1 MASPTRL
8 PPPPLGPPAPF
19 VFGYLRL
26 PSPRP
31 LYVLAVRRHLA
42 WHCQIRG
49 LRVGRVFVDEGYRD
63 TTVSRPGFADMC
75 YRIREQRPYG
85 VLVLHPR
92 DLSTD
97 EKVSLHLASLVWDI
111 GVHLLTVRGDLPVRP
126 EWSTKP

>member
-1 MASPTRL
+1 M
-8 PPPPLGPPAPF
+8 PPPLLGPPAPF

-42 WHCQIRG
+42 WYCQALG
-49 LRVGRVFVDEGYRD
+49 LRVGRVFVEEGYKD
-63 TTVSRPGFADMC
+63 TTVSRPGFANMC
-75 YRIREQRPYG
+75 YRIREERPYG

-97 EKVSLHLASLVWDI
+97 EKVASHLATLLWDT
-111 GVHLLTVRGDLPVRP
+111 GVRLLTVRGELPIRP
-126 EWSTKP
+126 EQSTKQ